1 MNSIPLNG
9 DRRKRIRG
17 NPCGSHV
24 LTGSLD
30 SATGTERG
38 PYSGFD
44 ASKSAFPLA
53 VIGAAGSSVVAG
65 PIQTP
70 LKSGWDPEVLEA
82 FWQPGNAA
90 ESANIANPNRQER
103 IENLQSSR

>member
-1 MNSIPLNG
+1 MSSIPLSG

-17 NPCGSHV
+17 NPWGSQV

-38 PYSGFD
+38 PYNGFV
-44 ASKSAFPLA
+44 ASKNAWPVA
-53 VIGAAGSSVVAG
+53 VINAGGCRLVTG

-70 LKSGWDPEVLEA
+70 LKSGCDSDVVEV
-82 FWQPGNAA
+82 FRHPGR
-90 ESANIANPNRQER
+90 SARIRNTTSPNK
-103 IENLQSSR
+103 

>member
-1 MNSIPLNG
+1 MSSIALNG
-9 DRRKRIRG
+9 DLRKRIRG

-38 PYSGFD
+38 PYSGFA
-44 ASKSAFPLA
+44 ASKRACPLA

-70 LKSGWDPEVLEA
+70 LKSGWDLA
-82 FWQPGNAA
+82 GLTDFWQPGSAA
-90 ESANIANPNRQER
+90 KSVNTANSIR
-103 IENLQSSR
+103 